1 MEIKI
6 KFFDKLDWS
15 IYATLQTIIVLLIL
29 KLKIKNIINIKI
41 LVLSSLISMMEGKLL
56 PKLIYT
62 FFLCLLV
69 HDKKEFINNTIITLL
84 ACLIINYINKDN
96 PIYNLFFENK
106 VMKNL
111 LILAIGLWMIYIP
124 YLLYK

>member
-106 VMKNL
+106 IMKNL
-111 LILAIGLWMIYIP
+111 LILCIGLWMIYIP